1 MCLKLLMREL
11 IHLLKDKNGRN
22 SFYPCDAPSQCPL
35 PREELPGSLQEYM
48 HWPPVRMQPLASL
61 RILVKRRN
69 HFTSTKKAIFSSFQS
84 FDKPAWPKTYKY
96 CTTQKITVW
105 GSLLSNDQENHY
117 IYLIF
122 DKFSVLFLRTLYS
135 RQYSRLSEDN
145 PLEFLGEKELSFALL
160 QIFKMWPEKL
170 TLLPHRTNFCLNNKA
185 FVKHFY
191 A

>member
-1 MCLKLLMREL
+1 MPSSKGRATRQLAR
-11 IHLLKDKNGRN
+11 IHALTTSKNATTCITQN
-22 SFYPCDAPSQCPL
+22 SCQAPKPL
-35 PREELPGSLQEYM
+35 YQYQKGHLQFISVI
-48 HWPPVRMQPLASL
+48 WLA
-61 RILVKRRN
+61 IL
-69 HFTSTKKAIFSSFQS
+69 
-84 FDKPAWPKTYKY
+84 
-96 CTTQKITVW
+96 TQDLQTLYQTGNYR